1 VLYDKANAESE
12 KASANSTSDLFSMI
26 GTIFLWMFWPREG
39 EDFLRLYATYA
50 TYALTIF
57 RSGRLFELGVKF
69 TKYFECSYMLKF
81 HGLSLF

>member
-1 VLYDKANAESE
+1 MLYDKANAESE

-50 TYALTIF
+50 PTIRETF
-57 RSGRLFELGVKF
+57 RIGRKIYEVF
-69 TKYFECSYMLKF
+69 
-81 HGLSLF
+81 